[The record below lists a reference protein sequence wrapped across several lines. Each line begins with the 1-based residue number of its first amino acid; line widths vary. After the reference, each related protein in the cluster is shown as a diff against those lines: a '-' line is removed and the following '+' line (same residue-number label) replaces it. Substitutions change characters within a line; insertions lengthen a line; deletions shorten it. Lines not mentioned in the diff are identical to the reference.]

1 MRSRRS
7 NSALEGY
14 HVHVR
19 QILSAGAISCGER
32 WLLAVTAL
40 FDHWW
45 DIKHLKALDFISGL
59 DHHSPQ
65 LFDSLYDIAVELQ
78 KTDRSSENPPFPI
91 PGLQK
96 WPRTPKDAPVVP
108 YGLFP
113 DEAPP
118 LAQQQPEPMG
128 PRVKVDT
135 WFERVT
141 GNKRKTDWTN
151 TADVMGA
158 LMHPQDMINGNAS
171 SIAEASGV
179 VSSPQELG
187 DKAVAIASMEKVYG
201 VLDARGY
208 GQVQQRHRH
217 PGPAQPVAEPTPAQ
231 PMAHSEPLPVLL
243 PHSSATSVLTDEAE
257 SSTVPEDQPEPQ
269 QTKSQIR
276 DAKRKRL
283 RDRTTG
289 TKSEQDAE
297 IERYGQWLDR
307 KKKKKRKA
315 EADAEE

>member
-1 MRSRRS
+1 MRFYRS
-7 NSALEGY
+7 TDTLIIG
-14 HVHVR
+14 
-19 QILSAGAISCGER
+19 G
-32 WLLAVTAL
+32 
-40 FDHWW
+40 

-113 DEAPP
+113 DEARRSHNSSRNRW
-118 LAQQQPEPMG
+118 G
-128 PRVKVDT
+128 RGS
-135 WFERVT
+135 R
-141 GNKRKTDWTN
+141 WT
-151 TADVMGA
+151 
-158 LMHPQDMINGNAS
+158 
-171 SIAEASGV
+171 
-179 VSSPQELG
+179 
-187 DKAVAIASMEKVYG
+187 
-201 VLDARGY
+201 
-208 GQVQQRHRH
+208 
-217 PGPAQPVAEPTPAQ
+217 
-231 PMAHSEPLPVLL
+231 
-243 PHSSATSVLTDEAE
+243 
-257 SSTVPEDQPEPQ
+257 SSTAPEDQPEPQ